1 MNQFHYGQPFTLETG
16 EILPELTIAY
26 HTYGKLDASKSNVV
40 WICHALT
47 ANSDAE
53 SWWPGMIGN
62 DAVLDPEKYFI
73 VCANILG
80 SCYGT
85 TGPLSINPKTSEPY
99 FNSFPLFTIRDMVHV
114 HILLRKHLGIE
125 KIHLM
130 VGGSMG
136 GYQALEWCCIEN
148 EKIEKLFLIGSSA
161 QESPWGI
168 AIHTAQRL
176 AIEADSSWGSS
187 SAEAGQ
193 KGMRSARAMAMIV
206 YRNYAVYA
214 LKQKEETNDMI
225 DGFKAESYIKYQ
237 GEKLVNR
244 FNAYSYYYLSK
255 ALDSHNLARGRSK
268 TIDEAL
274 RQLKQK
280 TLIIGITSDLL
291 FPLEE
296 IKHLAE
302 EIPDA
307 EFQTINS
314 DYGHDGFLT
323 EVEVIS
329 DILREWLDK

>member
-1 MNQFHYGQPFTLETG
+1 
-16 EILPELTIAY
+16 
-26 HTYGKLDASKSNVV
+26 V

-47 ANSDAE
+47 ANSDVE
-53 SWWPGMIGN
+53 NWWPGMIGK
-62 DAVLDPEKYFI
+62 DAVFNPEKYFI

-85 TGPLSINPKTSEPY
+85 TGPLSINPKTSESY
-99 FNSFPLFTIRDMVHV
+99 FNKFPLFTIRDMVQA
-114 HILLRKHLGIE
+114 HILLRKYLGIE

-136 GYQALEWCCIEN
+136 GYQALEWCFMEN

-176 AIEADSSWGSS
+176 AIEADASWNTPT
-187 SAEAGQ
+187 ATAGE
-193 KGMRSARAMAMIV
+193 KGLKSARAMAMIV
-206 YRNYAVYA
+206 YRNYAVYS
-214 LKQKEETNDMI
+214 LKQQEEDHEKI
-225 DGFKAESYIKYQ
+225 DGFKASSYIQYQ

-255 ALDSHNLARGRSK
+255 ALDTHNMARGRAK
-268 TIDEAL
+268 TTDEVL
-274 RQLKQK
+274 SQLKQK
-280 TLIIGITSDLL
+280 TLVIGITSDLL

-302 EIPDA
+302 QIPDA
-307 EFQTINS
+307 EFHTINS
-314 DYGHDGFLT
+314 YYGHDGFLT

-329 DILREWLDK
+329 DILSSWLAK

>member
-1 MNQFHYGQPFTLETG
+1 MNQFHYGQSINLETG

-26 HTYGKLDASKSNVV
+26 HTYGKLNASKSNVV

-53 SWWPGMIGN
+53 SWWPGMIGKN
-62 DAVLDPEKYFI
+62 AVLDTEKYFI

-99 FNSFPLFTIRDMVHV
+99 FNNFPLFTIRDMVHA
-114 HILLRKHLGIE
+114 HILLRKYLGIE
-125 KIHLM
+125 KIYLM

-136 GYQALEWCCIEN
+136 GYQALEWCFIEN
-148 EKIEKLFLIGSSA
+148 EIIERLFLIGSSA

-176 AIEADSSWGSS
+176 AIEADATWGTPSPS
-187 SAEAGQ
+187 AGQ
-193 KGMRSARAMAMIV
+193 KGLRSARAMALIV
-206 YRNYAVYA
+206 YRNYAVYS
-214 LKQKEETNDMI
+214 LKQNEETNDKI
-225 DGFKAESYIKYQ
+225 NGFKAESYIKYQ

-244 FNAYSYYYLSK
+244 FNAYSYYSLSK
-255 ALDSHNLARGRSK
+255 ALDTHNMARDRAK
-268 TIDEAL
+268 TTDEVL
-274 RQLKQK
+274 KQLKQK
-280 TLIIGITSDLL
+280 TLVIGITSDLL

-302 EIPDA
+302 EIPGA
-307 EFQTINS
+307 KFQTIDS
-314 DYGHDGFLT
+314 YYGHDGFLT
-323 EVEVIS
+323 EVEVIT
-329 DILREWLDK
+329 DHLRKWLGK